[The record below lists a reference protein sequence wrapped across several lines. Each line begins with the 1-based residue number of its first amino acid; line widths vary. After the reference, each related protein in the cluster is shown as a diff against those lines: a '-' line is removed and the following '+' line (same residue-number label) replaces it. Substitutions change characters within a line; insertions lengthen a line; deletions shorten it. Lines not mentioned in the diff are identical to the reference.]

1 MNNKEI
7 KLLLKGCGLI
17 VTFITWTYL
26 IQTVDVKAIGLN
38 GTNIGFATL
47 NTNFHKL
54 IGVHMNLYIITD
66 WMGLVPL
73 LICVIFG
80 MMGLKQLITRKSI
93 FKVDYDIILLG
104 IYYLVVVFV
113 YLIFEEYPINYR
125 PILIDGF
132 MEASYPSSTTL
143 LVLSVMPTLNFQSK
157 RRISN
162 IKIAKIIC
170 ICSNI
175 FSLFMVIGRMISG
188 VHWFTD
194 IIGSLLFSIG
204 LFYIYKSCVIL
215 IQRIN

>member
-17 VTFITWTYL
+17 MTFIIWSCL
-26 IQTVDVKAIGLN
+26 IQMVDVKAIGLN

-54 IGVHMNLYIITD
+54 TGVHMNLYIITD

-162 IKIAKIIC
+162 IKTTKIIC

-175 FSLFMVIGRMISG
+175 FSLFMVIGRVISG

>member
-17 VTFITWTYL
+17 GTFIIWTYL
-26 IQTVDVKAIGLN
+26 IQMVDVKAIGLN

-54 IGVHMNLYIITD
+54 TGVHMNLYIITD

-125 PILIDGF
+125 PILIDSF

-157 RRISN
+157 RRIN
-162 IKIAKIIC
+162 NTKITKMIC
-170 ICSNI
+170 IYSNL
-175 FSLFMVIGRMISG
+175 FSLLMVVGRMVSG

-204 LFYIYKSCVIL
+204 LFDIYKSCVIL
-215 IQRIN
+215 MQRIN

>member
-17 VTFITWTYL
+17 VAFIIWTYL
-26 IQTVDVKAIGLN
+26 IQMVDVKAIGLN

-162 IKIAKIIC
+162 IKIAKILY
-170 ICSNI
+170 I
-175 FSLFMVIGRMISG
+175 FY
-188 VHWFTD
+188 
-194 IIGSLLFSIG
+194 
-204 LFYIYKSCVIL
+204 YILMQLYFLYLWS
-215 IQRIN
+215 